1 MGHKTKLEPRTKQN
15 KCSEAGKDRIAQDY
29 AGQKKEKIEQGL
41 GRLAPYMVITVDAVN
56 TPGVP
61 TDTFETTV
69 ETTFASCF
77 MAGGT
82 LAAPSLDQALGRLR
96 SDDAWGEVRLC
107 LRSKLTKQQLLKL
120 AEALRKVGPIPSALA
135 TGHVLAALF
144 RSEIQLQ

>member
-1 MGHKTKLEPRTKQN
+1 MQRSRKRQDSTGLCRT
-15 KCSEAGKDRIAQDY
+15 
-29 AGQKKEKIEQGL
+29 KKEKIEQGL

-82 LAAPSLDQALGRLR
+82 LAAPSLDQALERLR